1 MREKKNILS
10 WSCICYS
17 SPNGTTCSRLAWIVE
32 YPLWSSSELEIA
44 CLARPACQIDQPS
57 GLCRAALARW
67 QRPTGSKVL
76 WKDLRF
82 VWLGHIGTPF
92 VVCDALAYQS
102 IKIQR
107 SSPRIVVA
115 RLRQNVLQ
123 QGFRHRRKNN
133 PCRWRLLAINLYWE
147 RHHGTITNGRYFCR
161 VNRCYIQLFYAASDS
176 TILNGLIFK
185 IGTRKW
191 HLILDANF
199 AWQSPFWTASITK
212 SFLCLFIS

>member
-1 MREKKNILS
+1 MTTANLGPRSFERIRALS
-10 WSCICYS
+10 DSVTLALVSWFAM
-17 SPNGTTCSRLAWIVE
+17 PWLTKASRSNA
-32 YPLWSSSELEIA
+32 
-44 CLARPACQIDQPS
+44 PAP
-57 GLCRAALARW
+57 
-67 QRPTGSKVL
+67 GS
-76 WKDLRF
+76 W
-82 VWLGHIGTPF
+82 WL
-92 VVCDALAYQS
+92 VCD
-102 IKIQR
+102 KTFCNR
-107 SSPRIVVA
+107 
-115 RLRQNVLQ
+115 
-123 QGFRHRRKNN
+123 FRHRRKNN